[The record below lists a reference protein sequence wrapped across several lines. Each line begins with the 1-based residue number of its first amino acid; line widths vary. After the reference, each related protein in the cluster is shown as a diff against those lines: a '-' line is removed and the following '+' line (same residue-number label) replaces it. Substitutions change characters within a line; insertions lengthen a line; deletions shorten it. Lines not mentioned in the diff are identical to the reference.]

1 MEEIIMKK
9 LLSVLLSLL
18 LCFALLVPAFA
29 AEPQN
34 AVITR
39 QNSLENAFSEN
50 ENSLIVFV
58 TGIGQSFSYRF
69 DESYLADGAFPV
81 GTLQD
86 YDNYAPLIASGKYE
100 AKWNLL
106 NNDFSSAFSD
116 RQTQK
121 SIAKVVSSLIASI
134 VTRKSSLTQSDV
146 DTIIRSLFSVN
157 ILDEN
162 GNGDPS
168 VVTPRYTC
176 PVSEYPSVTD
186 ENGESFSE
194 AKSRF
199 YSSIPCAEI
208 AEAKLGADFEDY
220 LYCYNYCAFSNTDEN
235 VKGLKEF
242 IDTAVSENKVGAKKV
257 VLVPMSMG
265 ASVVSAYLAK
275 YPLVSDNHVR
285 RVVSIVGC
293 WNGSDLVTD
302 LINKEYVSNSADLF
316 YNGVI
321 GELVGEPWGYLVN
334 MALRIFPKVALRDL
348 VDKAVESI
356 SKNLILNT
364 PSLMAL
370 VPSYDY
376 ESVRPLIASE
386 RVKTQTDEYYA
397 AQSTLKER
405 LSALEKQG
413 VTFSFISGYG
423 LSYGEKT
430 SDYKV
435 FSFMKSAEST
445 NSDEIIN
452 ISSTAPGTSFVKPG
466 TRFED
471 ESGRILSPDGSIDI
485 STAYYKDSSWY
496 FYGQKHE
503 LENNGAAL
511 SLAIDLALGK
521 VRTVGDC
528 DNMSEDGCLYP
539 QFNNAEDLK
548 KLNRSYIPDMEAYL
562 DSGKTLTEQQQAIY
576 DKALAVKYNTVND
589 PEKDEKAI
597 EALYDM
603 MVGLGIYE
611 KSGENYL
618 EKAFSFVLKTG
629 SDAVNKIIGPRGF
642 IDLAK

>member
-1 MEEIIMKK
+1 MKK

-18 LCFALLVPAFA
+18 LCAALLVPAFA

-39 QNSLENAFSEN
+39 QNSLENVFSEN

-116 RQTQK
+116 RATQK
-121 SIAKVVSSLIASI
+121 SIAKVVASLIASI
-134 VTRKSSLTQSDV
+134 VTRRSSLTQSDV
-146 DTIIRSLFSVN
+146 DTIIKSLFSVN

-176 PVSEYPSVTD
+176 PVSDYPGVTD

-199 YSSIPCAEI
+199 YSTIPCAEI
-208 AEAKLGADFEDY
+208 AEAKLGSDYEDY

-235 VKGLKEF
+235 VKGLKAF

-334 MALRIFPKVALRDL
+334 MALRIFPKAALRDL

-376 ESVRPLIASE
+376 ESVRPLITSE
-386 RVKTQTDEYYA
+386 RVKAQTDEYYA

-452 ISSTAPGTSFVKPG
+452 ISSTAPGTSYVKPG

-471 ESGRILSPDGSIDI
+471 ESGRVLSPDGSIDI
-485 STAYYKDSSWY
+485 STAYYPDSSWY

-511 SLAIDLALGK
+511 RLAIDLALGK
-521 VRTVGDC
+521 VKTVGDC

-562 DSGKTLTEQQQAIY
+562 ASGKTLTEQQQAIY

-611 KSGENYL
+611 KSDDSFL
-618 EKAFSFVLKTG
+618 DKAVSAVLKTG
-629 SDAVNKIIGPRGF
+629 SNVVNKIIGPRGF

>member
-1 MEEIIMKK
+1 MKK

-18 LCFALLVPAFA
+18 LCAALLVPAFA

-39 QNSLENAFSEN
+39 QNSLENVFSEN

-116 RQTQK
+116 RATQK
-121 SIAKVVSSLIASI
+121 SIAKVVASLIASI
-134 VTRKSSLTQSDV
+134 VTRRSSLTQSDV
-146 DTIIRSLFSVN
+146 DTIIKSLFSVN

-176 PVSEYPSVTD
+176 PVSDYPGVTD

-199 YSSIPCAEI
+199 YSTIPCAEI
-208 AEAKLGADFEDY
+208 AEAKLGSDYEDY

-235 VKGLKEF
+235 VKGLKAF

-257 VLVPMSMG
+257 VLVTMSMG

-334 MALRIFPKVALRDL
+334 MALRIFPKAALRDL

-376 ESVRPLIASE
+376 ESVRPLITSE
-386 RVKTQTDEYYA
+386 RVKAQTDEYYA

-452 ISSTAPGTSFVKPG
+452 ISSTAPGTSYVKPG

-471 ESGRILSPDGSIDI
+471 ESGRVLSPDGSIDI
-485 STAYYKDSSWY
+485 STAYYPDSSWY

-511 SLAIDLALGK
+511 RLAIDLALGK
-521 VRTVGDC
+521 VKTVGDC

-562 DSGKTLTEQQQAIY
+562 ASGKTLTEQQQAIY

-611 KSGENYL
+611 KSDDSFL
-618 EKAFSFVLKTG
+618 DKAVSAVLKTG
-629 SDAVNKIIGPRGF
+629 SNVVNKIIGPRGF

>member
-1 MEEIIMKK
+1 MKK
-9 LLSVLLSLL
+9 ILSVFLSLL
-18 LCFALLVPAFA
+18 MCVLLIVPAFA
-29 AEPQN
+29 AQPQN
-34 AVITR
+34 AVITE
-39 QNSLENAFSEN
+39 QNSLENAFYEN

-58 TGIGQSFSYRF
+58 TGIGQSFSYKF
-69 DESYLADGAFPV
+69 DEKYLEDGAFSV
-81 GTLQD
+81 GTLHD
-86 YDNYAPLIASGKYE
+86 YDNYAPLIASGAYE

-106 NNDFSSAFSD
+106 NNDFSSALSD
-116 RQTQK
+116 NQTRK
-121 SIAKVVSSLIASI
+121 SIIKIISGLLASI
-134 VTRKSSLTQSDV
+134 VTRTGSFSQSDV
-146 DTIIRSLFSVN
+146 DTIVRSLFSVN

-162 GNGDPS
+162 GNSDPS

-186 ENGESFSE
+186 ENGEPFSE

-208 AEAKLGADFEDY
+208 AEAKLGKNFEDY

-235 VKGLKEF
+235 VSGLKTF
-242 IDTAVSENKVGAKKV
+242 IDTAIAENKVGAKKV

-302 LINKEYVSNSADLF
+302 LINKEYASNSADLF
-316 YNGVI
+316 YNGI
-321 GELVGEPWGYLVN
+321 IAELVGEPWGYLVN
-334 MALRIFPKVALRDL
+334 MLLRIFPKAALRNL
-348 VDKAVESI
+348 IDKVVESI
-356 SKNLILNT
+356 SNNLILNT

-376 ESVRPLIASE
+376 ESIRPLIKND
-386 RVKTQTDEYYA
+386 RVKAQTDEYYT

-405 LSALEKQG
+405 MAELEKQG

-430 SDYKV
+430 SDYRV

-452 ISSTAPGTSFVKPG
+452 ISSTAPGTSYVKPG

-503 LENNGAAL
+503 LENNYAAL
-511 SLAIDLALGK
+511 SLAIELALGNVK
-521 VRTVGDC
+521 TVSDC
-528 DNMSEDGCLYP
+528 DNFSEDGCLYP
-539 QFNNAEDLK
+539 QFNNYEDLK
-548 KLNRSYIPDMEAYL
+548 KLNRTYIPDMQAYL
-562 DSGKTLTEQQQAIY
+562 AAGGTLTEKQQEIY
-576 DKALAVKYNTVND
+576 DKALAVRYNTVND
-589 PEKDEKAI
+589 PKADEAAL
-597 EALYDM
+597 EALYNM
-603 MVGLGIYE
+603 MIELGIYDKNE
-611 KSGENYL
+611 I
-618 EKAFSFVLKTG
+618 SFFEQALSTVLRTG
-629 SDAVNKIIGPRGF
+629 SNAVNRIIGPKGF

>member
-1 MEEIIMKK
+1 MKK
-9 LLSVLLSLL
+9 LLSFLLSLL
-18 LCFALLVPAFA
+18 LCVLLVVPSFA
-29 AEPQN
+29 AEPKS
-34 AVITR
+34 AVIPR
-39 QNSLENAFSEN
+39 QNSLENAFCEG

-58 TGIGQSFSYRF
+58 TGIGQSYSYKF
-69 DESYLADGAFPV
+69 DESYLDDGAFPV

-100 AKWNLL
+100 ARWNLL
-106 NNDFSSAFSD
+106 NNDFSSCFSD
-116 RQTQK
+116 GQSVK

-134 VTRKSSLTQSDV
+134 VTRKGSAKQSDV
-146 DTIIRSLFSVN
+146 DTIIKSLFSVN

-162 GNGDPS
+162 GKGDPS

-176 PVSEYPSVTD
+176 PVSEYPGITD
-186 ENGESFSE
+186 ENGEIFSE

-208 AEAKLGADFEDY
+208 AKDRLGEAYEDY

-235 VKGLKEF
+235 VSGLKAF
-242 IDTAVSENKVGAKKV
+242 IDTALSKNKVGAEKV

-275 YPLVSDNHVR
+275 YPSVSDNHVR

-302 LINKEYVSNSADLF
+302 LIHKEYASNSADLF

-321 GELVGEPWGYLVN
+321 GDFVGEPWGYLVN
-334 MALRIFPKVALRDL
+334 MLLRIFPKAALRDL

-356 SKNLILNT
+356 ANNLILNT

-376 ESVRPLIASE
+376 ESIRPLITND
-386 RVKTQTDEYYA
+386 RVRAQTDGYYT
-397 AQSTLKER
+397 AQSTLKDTMA
-405 LSALEKQG
+405 ALEKQG
-413 VTFSFISGYG
+413 VTFSFIAGYG

-430 SDYKV
+430 LDYKM

-452 ISSTAPGTSFVKPG
+452 ISSTAPGTSYVKPG
-466 TRFED
+466 TRFAV
-471 ESGRILSPDGSIDI
+471 ESGRVLSPDGSIDI
-485 STAYYKDSSWY
+485 ASAYYPESSWY

-503 LENNGAAL
+503 LENNGTAL

-521 VRTVGDC
+521 VKTVGDC
-528 DNMSEDGCLYP
+528 DNLSEDGYLYP

-562 DSGKTLTEQQQAIY
+562 AAGGTLTEQQQAVY
-576 DKALAVKYNTVND
+576 DKALAVKVNTVND
-589 PEKDEKAI
+589 PESDNAAI
-597 EALYDM
+597 EALYEM
-603 MVGLGIYE
+603 MVSLGIYE
-611 KSGENYL
+611 KSKNSFFD
-618 EKAFSFVLKTG
+618 KALSAVLRTG
-629 SDAVNKIIGPRGF
+629 SNAVNKIIGPRGF

>member
-1 MEEIIMKK
+1 MKK

-18 LCFALLVPAFA
+18 LCAALLVPAFA

-39 QNSLENAFSEN
+39 QNSLENVFSEN

-69 DESYLADGAFPV
+69 DESYLVDGAFPV

-116 RQTQK
+116 RATQK
-121 SIAKVVSSLIASI
+121 SIAKVVASLIASI
-134 VTRKSSLTQSDV
+134 ITRRSSLTQSDV
-146 DTIIRSLFSVN
+146 DTIIKSLFSVN

-176 PVSEYPSVTD
+176 PVSDYPGVTD

-199 YSSIPCAEI
+199 YSTIPCAEI
-208 AEAKLGADFEDY
+208 AEAKLGSDYEDY

-235 VKGLKEF
+235 VKGLKAF

-334 MALRIFPKVALRDL
+334 MALRIFPKAALRDL

-376 ESVRPLIASE
+376 ESVRPLITSE
-386 RVKTQTDEYYA
+386 RVKAQTDEYYA

-452 ISSTAPGTSFVKPG
+452 VSSTAPGTSYVKPG

-471 ESGRILSPDGSIDI
+471 ESGRVLSPDGSIDI
-485 STAYYKDSSWY
+485 STAYYPDSSWY

-511 SLAIDLALGK
+511 RLAIDLALGK
-521 VRTVGDC
+521 VKTVSDC

-539 QFNNAEDLK
+539 QVNNAEDLK

-562 DSGKTLTEQQQAIY
+562 ASGKTLTEQQQAIY
-576 DKALAVKYNTVND
+576 DKALAVKYNTLND

-611 KSGENYL
+611 KSDDSFL
-618 EKAFSFVLKTG
+618 VKAVSAVLKTG
-629 SDAVNKIIGPRGF
+629 SNAVNKIIGPRGF

>member
-1 MEEIIMKK
+1 MKK

-18 LCFALLVPAFA
+18 LCAALLVPAFA

-39 QNSLENAFSEN
+39 QNSLENVFSEN

-116 RQTQK
+116 RATQK
-121 SIAKVVSSLIASI
+121 SIAKVVASLIASI
-134 VTRKSSLTQSDV
+134 ITRRSSLTQSDV
-146 DTIIRSLFSVN
+146 DTIIKSLFSVN

-176 PVSEYPSVTD
+176 PVSDYPGVTD

-199 YSSIPCAEI
+199 YSTIPCAEI
-208 AEAKLGADFEDY
+208 AEAKLGSDYEDY

-235 VKGLKEF
+235 VKGLKAF

-334 MALRIFPKVALRDL
+334 MALRIFPKAALRDL

-376 ESVRPLIASE
+376 ESVRPLITSE
-386 RVKTQTDEYYA
+386 RVKAQTDEYYA

-452 ISSTAPGTSFVKPG
+452 VSSTAPGTSYVKPG

-471 ESGRILSPDGSIDI
+471 ESGRVLSPDGSIDI
-485 STAYYKDSSWY
+485 STAYYPDSSWY

-511 SLAIDLALGK
+511 RLAIDLALGK
-521 VRTVGDC
+521 VKTVSDC

-562 DSGKTLTEQQQAIY
+562 ASGKTLTEQQQAIY

-611 KSGENYL
+611 KSDDSFL
-618 EKAFSFVLKTG
+618 VKAVSAVLKTG
-629 SDAVNKIIGPRGF
+629 SNAVNKIIGPRGF

>member
-1 MEEIIMKK
+1 MKK

-18 LCFALLVPAFA
+18 LCAALLVPAFA
-29 AEPQN
+29 TEPQN

-39 QNSLENAFSEN
+39 QNSLENVFSEN

-116 RQTQK
+116 RATQK
-121 SIAKVVSSLIASI
+121 SIAKVVASLIASI
-134 VTRKSSLTQSDV
+134 ITRRSSLTQSDV
-146 DTIIRSLFSVN
+146 DTIIKSLFSVN

-176 PVSEYPSVTD
+176 SVSDYPGVTD

-199 YSSIPCAEI
+199 YSTIPCAEI
-208 AEAKLGADFEDY
+208 AEAKLGSDYEDY

-235 VKGLKEF
+235 VKGLKAF

-334 MALRIFPKVALRDL
+334 MALRIFPKAALRDL

-376 ESVRPLIASE
+376 ESVRPLITSE
-386 RVKTQTDEYYA
+386 RVKAQTDEYYA

-435 FSFMKSAEST
+435 FSFMKSAAST

-452 ISSTAPGTSFVKPG
+452 ISSTAPGTSYVKPG

-485 STAYYKDSSWY
+485 STAYYPDSSWY

-511 SLAIDLALGK
+511 RLAIDLALGK
-521 VRTVGDC
+521 VKTVGDC
-528 DNMSEDGCLYP
+528 DNISEDGCLYP
-539 QFNNAEDLK
+539 QFNKAEDLK

-562 DSGKTLTEQQQAIY
+562 ASGKTLTEQQQAIY

-611 KSGENYL
+611 KSADSFL
-618 EKAFSFVLKTG
+618 DKAVSAVLKTG
-629 SDAVNKIIGPRGF
+629 SNVVNKIIGPRGF

>member
-1 MEEIIMKK
+1 MKK

-18 LCFALLVPAFA
+18 LCAALLVPAFA

-39 QNSLENAFSEN
+39 QNSLENVFSEN

-116 RQTQK
+116 RATQK
-121 SIAKVVSSLIASI
+121 SIAKVVASLIASI
-134 VTRKSSLTQSDV
+134 ITRRSSLTQSDV
-146 DTIIRSLFSVN
+146 DTIIKSLFSVN

-176 PVSEYPSVTD
+176 PVSDYPGVTD

-199 YSSIPCAEI
+199 YSTIPCAEI
-208 AEAKLGADFEDY
+208 AEAKLGSDYEDY

-235 VKGLKEF
+235 VKGLKAF

-334 MALRIFPKVALRDL
+334 MALRIFPKAALRDL

-376 ESVRPLIASE
+376 ESVRPLITSE
-386 RVKTQTDEYYA
+386 RVKAQTDEYYA

-452 ISSTAPGTSFVKPG
+452 ISSTAPGTNYVKPG

-471 ESGRILSPDGSIDI
+471 ESGRVLSPDGSIDI
-485 STAYYKDSSWY
+485 STAYYPDSSWY

-511 SLAIDLALGK
+511 RLAIDLALGK
-521 VRTVGDC
+521 VNTVSDC

-562 DSGKTLTEQQQAIY
+562 ASGKTLTEQQQAIY

-611 KSGENYL
+611 KSDDSFL
-618 EKAFSFVLKTG
+618 VKAVSAVLKTG
-629 SDAVNKIIGPRGF
+629 SNAVNKIIGPRGF

>member
-1 MEEIIMKK
+1 MKK
-9 LLSVLLSLL
+9 LLSVLLSLVMCVL
-18 LCFALLVPAFA
+18 FLVPCFAAGT
-29 AEPQN
+29 QN
-34 AVITR
+34 TVVTGV
-39 QNSLENAFSEN
+39 NSLDKVFAED

-58 TGIGQSFSYRF
+58 TGIGQSSSYRF
-69 DESYLADGAFPV
+69 NESYLEDGAFPV
-81 GTLQD
+81 GTLYD
-86 YDNYAPLIASGKYE
+86 YDNYASLIASGQYE
-100 AKWNLL
+100 ARWNLL
-106 NNDFSSAFSD
+106 NNDFSAALSD

-121 SIAKVVSSLIASI
+121 SIAKIVSSLIASI
-134 VTRKSSLTQSDV
+134 VTRRGTFRQEDI
-146 DTIIRSLFSVN
+146 DTVIKSLFSVN

-162 GNGDPS
+162 GNGDPT
-168 VVTPRYTC
+168 VVTPCYAC
-176 PVSEYPSVTD
+176 PVSEYPGITD
-186 ENGESFSE
+186 ENGEFVSE

-208 AEAKLGADFEDY
+208 AKDRLGEQYEDY
-220 LYCYNYCAFSNTDEN
+220 LYCYNYSAFSNTDEN
-235 VKGLKEF
+235 VSGLKAF
-242 IDTAVSENKVGAKKV
+242 LDKAVAENKIGAKKV

-275 YPLVSDNHVR
+275 YPQVSDNHVR

-302 LINKEYVSNSADLF
+302 LINREYVSNSADLF

-334 MALRIFPKVALRDL
+334 IVLRIFPKAALSDL
-348 VDKAVESI
+348 VDKAVLSF
-356 SKNLILNT
+356 SSNLILNT
-364 PSLMAL
+364 PSIMAL

-376 ESVRPLIASE
+376 ESVRPLIQSE
-386 RVKTQTDEYYA
+386 HVRAQTDAYYE

-405 LSALEKQG
+405 LADLSAQG
-413 VTFSFISGYG
+413 VTFSFIAGYG

-430 SDYKV
+430 ADYKM

-466 TRFED
+466 TRFEN
-471 ESGRILSPDGSIDI
+471 ESGRTLSPDGSIDI
-485 STAYYKDSSWY
+485 STAYYQDSSWY

-511 SLAIDLALGK
+511 GLAFELALGT
-521 VRTVGDC
+521 VRTVSDC

-548 KLNRSYIPDMEAYL
+548 KLNRSYIPDLEAYL
-562 DSGKTLTEQQQAIY
+562 AAGGTLTDAQQAVY
-576 DKALAVKYNTVND
+576 DKALAVKADTVNN
-589 PEKDEKAI
+589 PEADNAAI
-597 EALYDM
+597 EALYNM
-603 MVGLGIYE
+603 MVDLGIYE
-611 KSGENYL
+611 KPGNDFL
-618 EKAFSFVLKTG
+618 DKALTSILKTG
-629 SDAVNKIIGPRGF
+629 SNAVHKIIGPRGF
-642 IDLAK
+642 IDLAD

>member
-1 MEEIIMKK
+1 MKK
-9 LLSVLLSLL
+9 LLSVLLSILM
-18 LCFALLVPAFA
+18 CVMLVVPSFA

-34 AVITR
+34 AVITA
-39 QNSLENAFSEN
+39 QNSLENAFSES

-58 TGIGQSFSYRF
+58 TGIGQSYSYKF
-69 DESYLADGAFPV
+69 DESYLKDDAFSV

-100 AKWNLL
+100 ARWNLL
-106 NNDFSSAFSD
+106 NNDFSSALSD

-121 SIAKVVSSLIASI
+121 SIAKIVSSLIASI
-134 VTRKSSLTQSDV
+134 VTRKGSVKQSDV
-146 DTIIRSLFSVN
+146 DTVVKSLFSVN
-157 ILDEN
+157 IIDKN
-162 GNGDPS
+162 GKGDPS

-176 PVSEYPSVTD
+176 PVSEYPSITD
-186 ENGESFSE
+186 ENGEIFSE

-208 AEAKLGADFEDY
+208 AKDRLGEAYEDY

-235 VKGLKEF
+235 VSGLKEF
-242 IDTAVSENKVGAKKV
+242 IDTALSENKLGAKKV
-257 VLVPMSMG
+257 ILVPMSMG

-302 LINKEYVSNSADLF
+302 LINKDYADNSADLF

-321 GELVGEPWGYLVN
+321 GDLVGEPWGYLVN
-334 MALRIFPKVALRDL
+334 MLLRIFPKAALRDL
-348 VDKAVESI
+348 ADKAVESI
-356 SKNLILNT
+356 SANLILNT

-370 VPSYDY
+370 VPSCDY
-376 ESVRPLIASE
+376 ESIRPLITSD
-386 RVKTQTDEYYA
+386 RVSAQTDEYYA

-405 LSALEKQG
+405 LCELEKQG

-452 ISSTAPGTSFVKPG
+452 ISSTAPGTSYVKPG
-466 TRFED
+466 TRFAD
-471 ESGRILSPDGSIDI
+471 ESGRVLSPDGSIDI

-521 VRTVGDC
+521 VKTVSDC
-528 DNMSEDGCLYP
+528 DNFSEDGCLYP

-548 KLNRSYIPDMEAYL
+548 KLNRSYIPDMEAYI
-562 DSGKTLTEQQQAIY
+562 DAGGKLTEQQQAVY

-589 PEKDEKAI
+589 PESDNAAI
-597 EALYDM
+597 ETLYDM
-603 MVGLGIYE
+603 MVELGIYE
-611 KSGENYL
+611 KSECGFFD
-618 EKAFSFVLKTG
+618 KALSAVLKTG

>member
-1 MEEIIMKK
+1 MKK

-18 LCFALLVPAFA
+18 LCAALLVPAFA

-39 QNSLENAFSEN
+39 QNSLENVFSEN

-116 RQTQK
+116 RATQK
-121 SIAKVVSSLIASI
+121 SIAKVVASLIASI
-134 VTRKSSLTQSDV
+134 ITRRSSLTQSDV
-146 DTIIRSLFSVN
+146 DTIIKSLFSVN

-176 PVSEYPSVTD
+176 PVSDYPGVTD

-199 YSSIPCAEI
+199 YSTIPCAEI
-208 AEAKLGADFEDY
+208 AEAKLGSDYEDY

-235 VKGLKEF
+235 VKGLKAF

-321 GELVGEPWGYLVN
+321 GELIGEPWGYLVN
-334 MALRIFPKVALRDL
+334 MALRIFPKAALRDL

-376 ESVRPLIASE
+376 ESVRPLITSE
-386 RVKTQTDEYYA
+386 RVKAQTDEYYA

-452 ISSTAPGTSFVKPG
+452 VSSTAPGTSCVKPG
-466 TRFED
+466 ARFED
-471 ESGRILSPDGSIDI
+471 ESGRVLSPDGSIDI
-485 STAYYKDSSWY
+485 STAYYPDSSWY

-511 SLAIDLALGK
+511 RLAIDLALGK
-521 VRTVGDC
+521 VKTVGDC

-562 DSGKTLTEQQQAIY
+562 ASGKTLTEQQQAIY

-611 KSGENYL
+611 KSDDSFL
-618 EKAFSFVLKTG
+618 DKAVSAVLKTG
-629 SDAVNKIIGPRGF
+629 SNVVNKIIGPRGF

>member
-1 MEEIIMKK
+1 MKK
-9 LLSVLLSLL
+9 LLSVLLSLM
-18 LCFALLVPAFA
+18 LCALLVVPAFA
-29 AEPQN
+29 AEPQS
-34 AVITR
+34 AVIAP
-39 QNSLENAFSEN
+39 QNSLENAFAEN

-58 TGIGQSFSYRF
+58 TGIGQSSSYKF
-69 DESYLADGAFPV
+69 DESYLKDGAFPV
-81 GTLQD
+81 GTLYD
-86 YDNYAPLIASGKYE
+86 YDNYAPLIAEGKYE
-100 AKWNLL
+100 ARWNLL
-106 NNDFSSAFSD
+106 NNDFSSALSD
-116 RQTQK
+116 RHTQK
-121 SIAKVVSSLIASI
+121 AIAKLVSGLFASI
-134 VTRKSSLTQSDV
+134 VTRKGSFAQSDV
-146 DTIIRSLFSVN
+146 DTVIRSLFSVN

-162 GNGDPS
+162 GNADPT
-168 VVTPRYTC
+168 VVTPCYAC

-186 ENGESFSE
+186 ENGEVKSE
-194 AKSRF
+194 AKTRF

-208 AEAKLGADFEDY
+208 AEAKLGENYEDY
-220 LYCYNYCAFSNTDEN
+220 LYCYNYCAFSNTDDN
-235 VKGLKEF
+235 VSGLKKF
-242 IDTAVSENKVGAKKV
+242 IDKAVSENKVGAEKV

-321 GELVGEPWGYLVN
+321 SDLVGEPWGYVVN
-334 MALRIFPKVALRDL
+334 MALRVFPKAALRDL
-348 VDKAVESI
+348 VDKAVGSFAD
-356 SKNLILNT
+356 NLILNT
-364 PSLMAL
+364 PSIMAL

-376 ESVRPLIASE
+376 ESVRPLIKSDSVRA
-386 RVKTQTDEYYA
+386 QTDEYYK

-405 LSALEKQG
+405 LDDLSAQG
-413 VTFSFISGYG
+413 VTFSFIAGYG

-430 SDYKV
+430 SDYKM
-435 FSFMKSAEST
+435 FSFLKSAEST

-452 ISSTAPGTSFVKPG
+452 ISSTAPGTSYVKPG
-466 TRFED
+466 TRFEE
-471 ESGRILSPDGSIDI
+471 ESGRVLSPDGSIDV
-485 STAYYKDSSWY
+485 STAYCKDSCWY

-503 LENNGAAL
+503 LENNAAAL
-511 SLAIDLALGK
+511 NLAFDLASGK
-521 VRTVGDC
+521 VKTVSDC
-528 DNMSEDGCLYP
+528 DNFSEDGCLYP

-562 DSGKTLTEQQQAIY
+562 ASGGTLTEQQQEIY

-589 PEKDEKAI
+589 PDADNAALD
-597 EALYDM
+597 ALYNM
-603 MVGLGIYE
+603 MVELGIYE
-611 KSGENYL
+611 KSGDSFL

-629 SDAVNKIIGPRGF
+629 SDVVNKIIGPKGF

>member
-1 MEEIIMKK
+1 MKK
-9 LLSVLLSLL
+9 LLSVLLSLMMCVL
-18 LCFALLVPAFA
+18 LVVPAFA

-34 AVITR
+34 TGITV
-39 QNSLENAFSEN
+39 QNSLENAFIEN

-58 TGIGQSFSYRF
+58 TGIGQSYSYKF
-69 DESYLADGAFPV
+69 DESYLDDGAFPS

-86 YDNYAPLIASGKYE
+86 YENYAPLIASGKYE
-100 AKWNLL
+100 ARWNLL
-106 NNDFSSAFSD
+106 NNDFSSALSD

-121 SIAKVVSSLIASI
+121 SAAKIVTSLIASI
-134 VTRKSSLTQSDV
+134 VTRKSSLKQADV
-146 DTIIRSLFSVN
+146 DTVVKGLFSVN

-162 GNGDPS
+162 GNGAPS

-176 PVSEYPSVTD
+176 PVSEYPAVTD
-186 ENGESFSE
+186 ENGEIFSE

-208 AEAKLGADFEDY
+208 AEARLGENFEDY

-235 VKGLKEF
+235 VSGLKDF
-242 IDTAVSENKVGAKKV
+242 LDTAVRENKVGAKKV

-302 LINKEYVSNSADLF
+302 LINKDYVSNSADLF

-321 GELVGEPWGYLVN
+321 GDLVGEPWGYLVN
-334 MALRIFPKVALRDL
+334 MVLRIFPKAALRDL
-348 VDKAVESI
+348 ADKAVESI
-356 SKNLILNT
+356 ADNLILNT

-376 ESVRPLIASE
+376 ESVRPLIKSD
-386 RVKTQTDEYYA
+386 RVKAQTDVYYA
-397 AQSTLKER
+397 AQSTLRER
-405 LSALEKQG
+405 FSELEKQG
-413 VTFSFISGYG
+413 VTFSFLSGYG
-423 LSYGEKT
+423 LAYGEKT
-430 SDYKV
+430 PDYKV

-452 ISSTAPGTSFVKPG
+452 ISSTAPGTSYVKPG
-466 TRFED
+466 TRFEN

-485 STAYYKDSSWY
+485 STAYFKDSSWY

-511 SLAIDLALGK
+511 SLAIDLALGQVK
-521 VRTVGDC
+521 TVYDC
-528 DNMSEDGCLYP
+528 DSLSEDGCLYP

-562 DSGKTLTEQQQAIY
+562 AEGGTLTEQQREIY
-576 DKALAVKYNTVND
+576 DKALSVKYNTVND
-589 PEKDEKAI
+589 PEADNDAV
-597 EALYDM
+597 EALYGM
-603 MVGLGIYE
+603 MVELGIYE
-611 KSGENYL
+611 KTDRSFF
-618 EKAFSFVLKTG
+618 EKAVSAVLKTG

>member
-1 MEEIIMKK
+1 MKK

-18 LCFALLVPAFA
+18 LCAALLVPAFA

-39 QNSLENAFSEN
+39 QNSLENVFSEN

-116 RQTQK
+116 RATQK
-121 SIAKVVSSLIASI
+121 SIAKVVASLIASI
-134 VTRKSSLTQSDV
+134 ITRRSSLTQSDV
-146 DTIIRSLFSVN
+146 DTIIKSLFSVN

-176 PVSEYPSVTD
+176 PVSDYPGVTD

-199 YSSIPCAEI
+199 YSTIPCAEI
-208 AEAKLGADFEDY
+208 AEAKLGSDYEDY

-235 VKGLKEF
+235 VKGLKAF

-334 MALRIFPKVALRDL
+334 MALRIFPKAALRDL

-376 ESVRPLIASE
+376 ESVRPLITSE
-386 RVKTQTDEYYA
+386 RVKAQTDEYYA

-452 ISSTAPGTSFVKPG
+452 ISSTAPGTSYVKPG

-471 ESGRILSPDGSIDI
+471 ESGRVLSPDGSIDI
-485 STAYYKDSSWY
+485 STAYYPDSSWY

-511 SLAIDLALGK
+511 RLAIDLALGK
-521 VRTVGDC
+521 VKTVGDC

-562 DSGKTLTEQQQAIY
+562 ASGKTLTEQQQAIY

-611 KSGENYL
+611 KSDDSFL
-618 EKAFSFVLKTG
+618 DKAVSAVLKTG
-629 SDAVNKIIGPRGF
+629 SNVVNKIIGPRGF

>member
-1 MEEIIMKK
+1 MKK
-9 LLSVLLSLL
+9 ILSVFLSFLMCVLLI
-18 LCFALLVPAFA
+18 VPAFA
-29 AEPQN
+29 AQPQN
-34 AVITR
+34 TVITK
-39 QNSLENAFSEN
+39 QNSLENAFCEN

-58 TGIGQSFSYRF
+58 TGIGQSFSYKF
-69 DESYLADGAFPV
+69 DEKYLEDGAFPV
-81 GTLQD
+81 GTLHD
-86 YDNYAPLIASGKYE
+86 YDNYAPLIASGEYE

-106 NNDFSSAFSD
+106 NNDFSSALSD
-116 RQTQK
+116 KQTKK
-121 SIAKVVSSLIASI
+121 SIAKIVSGLLASI
-134 VTRKSSLTQSDV
+134 VTRTGSFSQSDV

-157 ILDEN
+157 LLDEN
-162 GNGDPS
+162 GNSDPS

-186 ENGESFSE
+186 ENGEQFSE

-208 AEAKLGADFEDY
+208 AESKLGKNFEDY

-235 VKGLKEF
+235 VSGLKSF
-242 IDTAVSENKVGAKKV
+242 IDTAIAENKVGAKKV

-265 ASVVSAYLAK
+265 ASVVSAYFAK

-316 YNGVI
+316 YNGI
-321 GELVGEPWGYLVN
+321 IAELVGEPWGYLVN
-334 MALRIFPKVALRDL
+334 MLLRIFPKAALRNL
-348 VDKAVESI
+348 IDKVVESI
-356 SKNLILNT
+356 SNNLILNT

-376 ESVRPLIASE
+376 ESIRPLIKNE
-386 RVKTQTDEYYA
+386 RVKAQTDEYYT

-405 LSALEKQG
+405 MAELEKQG
-413 VTFSFISGYG
+413 ITFSFISGYG

-430 SDYKV
+430 SDYRV

-452 ISSTAPGTSFVKPG
+452 ISSTAPGTSYVKPG

-503 LENNGAAL
+503 LENNYAAL
-511 SLAIDLALGK
+511 SLAIELALGNVK
-521 VRTVGDC
+521 TVSDC
-528 DNMSEDGCLYP
+528 DNFSEDGCLYP
-539 QFNNAEDLK
+539 QFNNYEDLK
-548 KLNRSYIPDMEAYL
+548 KLNRSYIPDMQAYL
-562 DSGKTLTEQQQAIY
+562 AAGGTLTEKQQEIY

-589 PEKDEKAI
+589 PKADEAAI
-597 EALYDM
+597 EALYNM
-603 MVGLGIYE
+603 MTELGIYDKNE
-611 KSGENYL
+611 ISIFEQAL
-618 EKAFSFVLKTG
+618 STILRTG
-629 SDAVNKIIGPRGF
+629 SNAVNRIIGPKGF